1 MKEHNVEVIKNEMNN
16 TLINGNIEVLKS
28 ILNLTD
34 DDMNK
39 KIELYKNND
48 IKESV
53 EYNLLLNLKERYDSN
68 AIKLILT
75 NIVSSMNK
83 NELLI
88 REQEFKSILNDI
100 KTNELDIDY
109 IKDLVQNSDNLK
121 IKFDNKEISNKV
133 FIPLQYMCSNHS
145 VTPEIVEYL
154 IKNANADIN
163 YKGKFKYTSLDV
175 LKSKNDNS
183 FENIINK
190 YAINSNEKAKIKKIT
205 VK

>member
-1 MKEHNVEVIKNEMNN
+1 MKEHHVEVIKNKINK

-53 EYNLLLNLKERYDSN
+53 EYNLLLTLKEKYDFN

-75 NIVSSMNK
+75 NVISSMNK
-83 NELLI
+83 NELII
-88 REQEFKSILNDI
+88 REQECKSILNDI

-109 IKDLVQNSDNLK
+109 IKDLVQNSDKLK

-133 FIPLQYMCSNHS
+133 FIPLQYICSNHS
-145 VTPEIVEYL
+145 VTTEIVEYL

-163 YKGKFKYTSLDV
+163 YKGKFEYTSLDV
-175 LKSKNDNS
+175 LKSKSDNS

-190 YAINSNEKAKIKKIT
+190 YTVNSNEKEKTKKIT

>member
-39 KIELYKNND
+39 KIELYKNNG

-75 NIVSSMNK
+75 K
-83 NELLI
+83 KE
-88 REQEFKSILNDI
+88 RKLNDI
-100 KTNELDIDY
+100 
-109 IKDLVQNSDNLK
+109 S
-121 IKFDNKEISNKV
+121 
-133 FIPLQYMCSNHS
+133 
-145 VTPEIVEYL
+145 
-154 IKNANADIN
+154 
-163 YKGKFKYTSLDV
+163 
-175 LKSKNDNS
+175 
-183 FENIINK
+183 IINNSTYIFISRK
-190 YAINSNEKAKIKKIT
+190 YFS
-205 VK
+205 